1 MINIMNATKLQTK
14 TVSLIQ
20 VEYISKILQKLKQV
34 WYK

>member
-1 MINIMNATKLQTK
+1 MINTNNATKLQTK

-20 VEYISKILQKLKQV
+20 VEYISKFLQKLKQV